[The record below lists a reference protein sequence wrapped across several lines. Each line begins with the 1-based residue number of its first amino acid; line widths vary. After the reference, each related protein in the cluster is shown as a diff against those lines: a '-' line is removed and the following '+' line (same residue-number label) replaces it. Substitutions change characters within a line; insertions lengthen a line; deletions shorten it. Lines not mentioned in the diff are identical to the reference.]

1 MDIDEPIP
9 SCMSDIKLQMFLTK
23 KIFIG
28 GRLVCWLWIKVVK
41 LMIRAIR
48 LHDHTVQISLDE
60 LVPEIGMVRLGYI
73 TSRLTNRLELIEL
86 THGLHIKENETENLI
101 DRRWGDTQQ
110 GILLFINLKKKIKT
124 WNNKIIIYSNKGY
137 CY

>member
-1 MDIDEPIP
+1 
-9 SCMSDIKLQMFLTK
+9 
-23 KIFIG
+23 
-28 GRLVCWLWIKVVK
+28 
-41 LMIRAIR
+41 MIRAIR

-101 DRRWGDTQQ
+101 DRR
-110 GILLFINLKKKIKT
+110 
-124 WNNKIIIYSNKGY
+124 
-137 CY
+137 